1 MNQANNFIDYKYIKT
16 QQKIPTS
23 YSTFSSYVLVMTAID
38 RYQAICNPLSNCSWT
53 PKRSHIMIAVAWTIS
68 LLLCIPQTI
77 IFSTNKD
84 EHHCGA
90 VSNTFYYI
98 ILYHIILNNYAI
110 GCNADIFLNSISF

>member
-90 VSNTFYYI
+90 VSNTLYYI
-98 ILYHIILNNYAI
+98 IYINK
-110 GCNADIFLNSISF
+110 D